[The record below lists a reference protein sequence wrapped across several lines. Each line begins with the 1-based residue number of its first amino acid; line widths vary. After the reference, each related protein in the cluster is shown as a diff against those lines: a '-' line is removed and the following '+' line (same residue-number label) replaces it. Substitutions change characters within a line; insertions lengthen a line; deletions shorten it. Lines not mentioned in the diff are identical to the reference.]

1 MNKAELI
8 ASVAQKNALTRKD
21 AEKLVS
27 SVLETITQTLSVG
40 EKVSLVGFG
49 TFEVK
54 TRAAH
59 EGINPMTKEK
69 IQISESKSPVFKAG
83 KQLKDSVN
91 K

>member
-27 SVLETITQTLSVG
+27 SVLETITQTLIVG

>member
-27 SVLETITQTLSVG
+27 SVLETITQTLSAG

-69 IQISESKSPVFKAG
+69 IQISEGKSPVFKAG

>member
-8 ASVAQKNALTRKD
+8 ASVAKKNSVTRKD
-21 AEKLVS
+21 AEKLVA
-27 SVLETITQTLSVG
+27 SVLETITETLTAG
-40 EKVSLVGFG
+40 EKVALVGFG

-59 EGINPMTKEK
+59 EGINPMTKAK
-69 IQISESKSPVFKAG
+69 IQIAESKSPVFKAG

>member
-21 AEKLVS
+21 AEKVVV
-27 SVLETITQTLSVG
+27 SVLDTITQTLSAG

-69 IQISESKSPVFKAG
+69 IQIAESKSPVFKAG

>member
-27 SVLETITQTLSVG
+27 SVLETITQTLSAG

-83 KQLKDSVN
+83 KQLKESVN

>member
-27 SVLETITQTLSVG
+27 SVLETITQTLSAG

-83 KQLKDSVN
+83 KQLKDSIN

>member
-1 MNKAELI
+1 M
-8 ASVAQKNALTRKD
+8 
-21 AEKLVS
+21 
-27 SVLETITQTLSVG
+27 
-40 EKVSLVGFG
+40 GFG

>member
-27 SVLETITQTLSVG
+27 SVLETITQTLSAG

-59 EGINPMTKEK
+59 EGINPMTKE
-69 IQISESKSPVFKAG
+69 
-83 KQLKDSVN
+83 
-91 K
+91 

>member
-40 EKVSLVGFG
+40 
-49 TFEVK
+49 
-54 TRAAH
+54 
-59 EGINPMTKEK
+59 
-69 IQISESKSPVFKAG
+69 
-83 KQLKDSVN
+83 
-91 K
+91 